1 MKPYLKDWLVV
12 VLSSGLAAIIAAGT
26 THAQV
31 ADDQGT
37 KILPASATFPRQN
50 DLLKFVVPVEDAV
63 SLPLPTLRCHAP
75 GFASFASAAVRTPGQ
90 PAEQDVPSRWWVLE
104 AKSGKLLLYAVTQSM
119 PFSDDKSWKP
129 ITIESRFAS
138 IAEMQKT
145 QQQIEGLVDELAP
158 LFFAHQQAA
167 AEKRAALL
175 EALNRYVSPELM
187 PQYQALVPDFFKW
200 LGDKNAADGSA
211 NQQTQ

>member
-1 MKPYLKDWLVV
+1 MKPYLKDWLVA
-12 VLSSGLAAIIAAGT
+12 VLSSGLATIIAAGAA
-26 THAQV
+26 HAQV

-37 KILPASATFPRQN
+37 KILPVRATFHRQN

-90 PAEQDVPSRWWVLE
+90 PAERDVPSRWWVLD
-104 AKSGKLLLYAVTQSM
+104 AKNGELLLYAVTQAA
-119 PFSDDKSWKP
+119 PFSDGNAWKP
-129 ITIESRFAS
+129 IAVQSRFAS
-138 IAEMQKT
+138 IAEMKKT
-145 QQQIEGLVDELAP
+145 QQEIEGLVDELAP
-158 LFFAHQQAA
+158 LFFAHQQAD
-167 AEKRAALL
+167 AEKRTALL
-175 EALNRYVSPELM
+175 DALNRYVSPELM